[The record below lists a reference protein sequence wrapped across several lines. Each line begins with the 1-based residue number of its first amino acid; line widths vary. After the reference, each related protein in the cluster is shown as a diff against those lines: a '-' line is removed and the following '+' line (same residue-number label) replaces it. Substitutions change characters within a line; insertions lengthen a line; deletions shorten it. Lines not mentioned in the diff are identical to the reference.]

1 MLEAYLALTPKNETT
16 VARRLA
22 RSHDVTNLS
31 KVSAMN
37 HVSDRHPLPG
47 VPSYVT
53 SSVHYEWCMNSER
66 LQVDSFVAELT
77 NRSGH
82 CTVIDVGMND
92 GFYTMLSAAM
102 GCKVYAFEVQQMCV
116 EIAYDFVARNHFED
130 TVHIFHQPVSAHNGE
145 AMAIP
150 HFEACDGG
158 FSFSGGF
165 ANATT
170 GTRIGHLNLP
180 VRAKSVLRA
189 IALDTFVH
197 SGTVVDILKIDTEGH
212 EPHVLQGALGLYKSR
227 AIRQTWLE
235 VQREGTG
242 RAWRSYAVLQQ
253 ILSWGYVAQF
263 VGKWACPH
271 GTFKAADWPAFHQHL
286 SARARGCV
294 DLLLSLLEDESAVHR
309 KATSLESNQS
319 AVL

>member
-1 MLEAYLALTPKNETT
+1 M
-16 VARRLA
+16 
-22 RSHDVTNLS
+22 
-31 KVSAMN
+31 
-37 HVSDRHPLPG
+37 
-47 VPSYVT
+47 
-53 SSVHYEWCMNSER
+53 
-66 LQVDSFVAELT
+66 
-77 NRSGH
+77 
-82 CTVIDVGMND
+82 
-92 GFYTMLSAAM
+92 
-102 GCKVYAFEVQQMCV
+102 
-116 EIAYDFVARNHFED
+116 
-130 TVHIFHQPVSAHNGE
+130 
-145 AMAIP
+145 
-150 HFEACDGG
+150 
-158 FSFSGGF
+158 
-165 ANATT
+165 
-170 GTRIGHLNLP
+170 
-180 VRAKSVLRA
+180 
-189 IALDTFVH
+189 
-197 SGTVVDILKIDTEGH
+197 VDILKIDTEGH

-286 SARARGCV
+286 SARARTCV